1 MFHALVRRRGATWVG
16 WRAPGERLRTRPA
29 AVLSAA
35 AEFVA
40 SLILLIG
47 SDQFDVDVLRFVVV
61 AVAVLVIATRA
72 MIGEALAG
80 RHGAI
85 SLAML
90 SAIPMSI
97 AALALAHQDDV
108 RLGAVLVGLGFLAL
122 IAGTLPA
129 LALSNIDI
137 GRTQQGTR
145 ADVLPSLV
153 VSALGGG
160 LGVLAA
166 IGLAGYID
174 IGDDRLTSLV
184 PYVAAGMAV
193 LAMAEVLGHHRIEA
207 GFPSTLSAI
216 AAIASA
222 VWAAQLASG
231 LLDGGSSTVESAVL
245 GAVIASAAAALGLV
259 VSAALATPRS
269 VTLPTTDVVDV
280 AGVTDGPRSVV
291 RPLALFAAVAVAV
304 RLASTRPLW
313 IDEVD
318 TPGATGSTFSAVTDA
333 ARSGHAHPPLLDAL
347 MWLSRQAFG
356 SHTWA
361 LRLPSLVAGILLVP
375 VVHLTAT
382 KLFDRKVG
390 LVAAAIVAVGPGF
403 VWLSDQADPGS
414 LAALM
419 VTLSLLALTVAVAKD
434 RAADWLLFGFAVAAL
449 LWSHQLAIVAV
460 VVLFI
465 AAGVTIWRRR
475 NDPAT
480 AFSLNWLIAA
490 VIAVAAF
497 TALLVY
503 RGGFGPGSLLPP
515 LEYATDGAPAA
526 GRSVFGL
533 TGIALTGLVGFHPPA
548 VTARLL
554 ALWPLCMLAS
564 FVLLGR
570 SWSRRGAVVVG
581 LAVAPF
587 AALLALQIGGAP
599 RNPPFA
605 LSWTATAMPM
615 IAIGAAYA
623 IGHAGRWR
631 SARLVGLAMVVLLV
645 VASLDQ
651 HARVEPL
658 PKYDISS
665 AVDDV
670 TARAG
675 PGDVVIYAPEDIG
688 DLVRH
693 GQTGARVISAGQAN
707 PDLSAAKHV
716 YIIGAFAWRPNDPAL
731 QNELALVK
739 SLSAQRTLSAE
750 SGDDEVKVWTFS

>member
-16 WRAPGERLRTRPA
+16 RRAPGERLRTRPA
-29 AVLSAA
+29 AATSAA
-35 AEFVA
+35 AEVVA
-40 SLILLIG
+40 SAILLIG
-47 SDQFDVDVLRFVVV
+47 ADQLDVDVLRFVVV
-61 AVAVLVIATRA
+61 ATAAFVVATRA
-72 MIGEALAG
+72 MVGAASAGRAGALALG
-80 RHGAI
+80 M
-85 SLAML
+85 LA
-90 SAIPMSI
+90 AIPVSI
-97 AALALAHQDDV
+97 AVLALAHDDDIRV
-108 RLGAVLVGLGFLAL
+108 GAALVGLGFLPL

-129 LALSNIDI
+129 LALSNLDIDRTD
-137 GRTQQGTR
+137 GRR
-145 ADVLPSLV
+145 PDVLPSLLT
-153 VSALGGG
+153 SALCGG

-166 IGLAGYID
+166 IGLAGSVD
-174 IGDDRLTSLV
+174 IGDDRLGSLV

-193 LAMAEVLGHHRIEA
+193 LAMAEVLGHHRVAA
-207 GFPSTLSAI
+207 GFPSTVTAL
-216 AAIASA
+216 AAVATV
-222 VWAAQLASG
+222 VWGVQFASG
-231 LLDGGSSTVESAVL
+231 FLEGGAPSVESAVL
-245 GAVIASAAAALGLV
+245 GAVIAASAIALGLLL
-259 VSAALATPRS
+259 STALATPR
-269 VTLPTTDVVDV
+269 VVAITTVDAV
-280 AGVTDGPRSVV
+280 DAVDGPRLVAV
-291 RPLALFAAVAVAV
+291 PLAVFAAVAAAI
-304 RLASTRPLW
+304 RLVSTRPLW

-318 TPGATGSTFSAVTDA
+318 TPGATASTFSGVTDA

-347 MWLSRQAFG
+347 MWISRQAFG

-375 VVHLTAT
+375 AVYVTASR
-382 KLFDRKVG
+382 LFDRRVG

-414 LAALM
+414 LAALLA
-419 VTLSLLALTVAVAKD
+419 TLALLALTVALAND
-434 RAADWLLFGFAVAAL
+434 TAADWLLFGVAAALL
-449 LWSHQLAIVAV
+449 LWSHQLAIVPV
-460 VVLFI
+460 VVLFV
-465 AAGVTIWRRR
+465 AAGITIRKRR

-480 AFSLNWLIAA
+480 ALSRNWLIAA
-490 VIAVAAF
+490 VIAIAALV
-497 TALLVY
+497 ALLVY
-503 RGGFGPGSLLPP
+503 RRGFGPGSLLPP

-587 AALLALQIGGAP
+587 AALLALQIAGAP

-623 IGHAGRWR
+623 IGHAGSWR
-631 SARLVGLAMVVLLV
+631 SARIVGITMVALLI

-651 HARVEPL
+651 RARVDPL

-665 AVDDV
+665 AVADV
-670 TARAG
+670 TAAAG

-693 GQTGARVISAGQAN
+693 GQTGARVISAAQA
-707 PDLSAAKHV
+707 DSSVSAAKHV
-716 YIIGAFAWRPNDPAL
+716 YIVGAFAWRPDDPAL
-731 QNELALVK
+731 QNELDLVK
-739 SLSAQRTLSAE
+739 NLSAQRTLTDE